1 MMKLSLIAILATA
14 QFVAGL
20 KQPIKDHRSHHGT
33 SYFASGSVLGSLSA
47 PLLALRPG
55 SGTLE
60 ARDNEAS
67 ATPNITSTLTSF
79 GMVSS

>member
-1 MMKLSLIAILATA
+1 MKLSLIAILATA
-14 QFVAGL
+14 QLVAGL
-20 KQPIKDHRSHHGT
+20 KQPIKDPRSHQGI
-33 SYFASGSVLGSLSA
+33 SYFASGSVLGSLEA
-47 PLLALRPG
+47 PLPAWRPG

-60 ARDNEAS
+60 ARDNEAP